1 MDPGDPVLHQSPF
14 RGFHEDHGAHFVDFA
29 GWEMP
34 IRYGSI
40 KQEHL
45 AVRESGGLF
54 DVSHMGRVRF
64 KGRQSRKFLER
75 ILTRKVSDMV
85 EKQCRY
91 AMICNEAGG
100 VLDDVLIYRFADDW
114 LAVVN
119 ASNRE
124 KILTWIE
131 KHSEHFDASLEDQTQ
146 SHFMLAIQGPAAVEV
161 VTKLFP
167 EEIVS
172 LRYYRSMTT
181 EYAGSE
187 ALISRTGYTGEDGFE
202 IIVPHE
208 QATALWSELHNQ
220 GEQHNL
226 QPAGLGC
233 RDTLRLEAALPLYGH
248 ELNEQIDP
256 YTAGLGFAVSL
267 DTGPFIGKQALQ
279 RKQSDPKRP
288 RRVGLLVEG
297 RRIAREHAEIYVGAN
312 RIGVVT
318 SGTFSPTLEQS
329 IALAYIEPEYAH
341 LGNNCEV
348 DIRGKRQPA
357 QVVKLPFYR
366 RSK

>member
-1 MDPGDPVLHQSPF
+1 M
-14 RGFHEDHGAHFVDFA
+14 VDFA
-29 GWEMP
+29 GWHMP
-34 IRYGSI
+34 VQYTSI
-40 KQEHL
+40 NEEHL
-45 AVRESGGLF
+45 AIRQSAGQF
-54 DVSHMGRVRF
+54 DIAHMGRLYF
-64 KGRQSRKFLER
+64 YGPQALEL
-75 ILTRKVSDMV
+75 IDSLVTIDVTALKPNQI
-85 EKQCRY
+85 KY
-91 AMICNEAGG
+91 ALITNEQGG
-100 VLDDVLIYRFADDW
+100 ILDDVLVYRFTDHFM
-114 LAVVN
+114 LVVN